1 MPHEGPIYGVARI
14 RVLEKGLIGKNRMQ
28 RLLEAS
34 AEEAIRLLSE
44 MGYGGSRE
52 AGAGNVEEMIGSE
65 LSRTRAVIDEVT
77 PDKALTDLFFL
88 KYDIGA
94 LKLFLKLRLVKGTRP
109 IPLVKGVYETERLAS
124 AVDKKE
130 YSFLPEEIKEALLA
144 LEKSFETEANPG
156 RISTELDK
164 AYFLHVRRALEDTNY
179 GDTKRYYSE
188 LADFDNVLS
197 MLRMGRMRASEGEFA
212 SMLLP
217 GGVLSEE
224 LLKKAFGLPI
234 DEALKLLDTEG
245 APKSILKGISEVI
258 RAGRI
263 SALEKARDDRLM
275 EIAREG
281 KQDIDTIRPI
291 LGFLLAREQEAKCI
305 RLIVTAKRNGLGDQ
319 VITERLR
326 ELYG

>member
-1 MPHEGPIYGVARI
+1 MPHQGPLYGVARV

-34 AEEAIRLLSE
+34 SSEAIRLLSE

-52 AGAGNVEEMIGSE
+52 AGTDSVEEMIVSE
-65 LSRTRAVIDEVT
+65 LSRTRGIIDEVT
-77 PDKALTDLFFL
+77 PDQALTDLFFL

-94 LKLFLKLRLVKGTRP
+94 LKLFLKLRLTKGTRSV
-109 IPLVKGVYETERLAS
+109 PLVKGVYETERLAS

-130 YSFLPEEIKEALLA
+130 YSFLPEEIQNALSR
-144 LEKSFETEANPG
+144 LEKSFETGADPQ

-164 AYFLHVRRALEDTNY
+164 AYFLHVWKALEGTNY
-179 GDTKRYYSE
+179 GDTKRYFSE
-188 LADFDNVLS
+188 LADFDNVLA
-197 MLRMGRMRASEGEFA
+197 MLRLALMGASADEFA
-212 SMLLP
+212 AVLLP
-217 GGVLSEE
+217 AGSLSEE
-224 LLKKAFGLPI
+224 SLKKAFGLPS
-234 DEALKLLDTEG
+234 DEAQRLLEIEG
-245 APKSILKGISEVI
+245 ASKPLLKGISEAV
-258 RAGRI
+258 RSGRI

-275 EIAREG
+275 DIAREG
-281 KQDIDTIRPI
+281 KQDIDTVRPI

-305 RLIVTAKRNGLGDQ
+305 RLIVTAKRNGLADE